1 MAGKTKPVAAG
12 DKPDTIDDAEL
23 ALEGINMLLN
33 NGFKESDDLFKAHRS
48 VDDCGPLLQRLRGEH
63 VLPSPVRALSFDQW
77 ISMNFGL
84 QRVLL
89 FVVLLCSLQFA

>member
-1 MAGKTKPVAAG
+1 MAGTTKPVSAG

-48 VDDCGPLLQRLRGEH
+48 VDDCGPLLQRLRGNTCE
-63 VLPSPVRALSFDQW
+63 PSIGRALSLTGGFQ
-77 ISMNFGL
+77 
-84 QRVLL
+84 
-89 FVVLLCSLQFA
+89 